1 MMKEENTNRTQWI
14 HLRLTTDEKN
24 LLQRRFEK
32 SLCPKLSDFARKNM
46 LGKPV
51 ILKYRNQSVDD
62 FILEISRLRSD
73 LNAVGNNY
81 NQMVK
86 KLHTLQQNSEF
97 KEWISSS
104 QGQCE
109 MLFDSIEKIKNCV
122 LKLAEKWLQ

>member
-1 MMKEENTNRTQWI
+1 MKEKNTNRIKWV
-14 HLRLTTDEKN
+14 HLRLTTEEMN

-62 FILEISRLRSD
+62 FILEISRLRAD

-86 KLHTLQQNSEF
+86 KLHTLQQIPEF
-97 KEWISSS
+97 RDWIYASLEQKEI
-104 QGQCE
+104 
-109 MLFDSIEKIKNCV
+109 LFNSIEKIKNCV

>member
-1 MMKEENTNRTQWI
+1 MKEKNTNRIKWI
-14 HLRLTTDEKN
+14 HLRLTTEEMN

-46 LGKPV
+46 LGKP
-51 ILKYRNQSVDD
+51 IIIKYRNQSVDD
-62 FILEISRLRSD
+62 FIIEISKLRAE

-86 KLHTLQQNSEF
+86 KLHTLQQIPEF
-97 KEWISSS
+97 REWIYASLK
-104 QGQCE
+104 QKE
-109 MLFDSIEKIKNCV
+109 ILFDSIEKIKNCV

>member
-1 MMKEENTNRTQWI
+1 MKEKNTNRIKWV
-14 HLRLTTDEKN
+14 HLRLTAEEMN

-51 ILKYRNQSVDD
+51 ILKYRNKSVDD
-62 FILEISRLRSD
+62 FILEISSLRAD

-86 KLHTLQQNSEF
+86 KLHTLQQIPEF
-97 KEWISSS
+97 RDWIYASLEQKEI
-104 QGQCE
+104 
-109 MLFDSIEKIKNCV
+109 LFDSIEKIKNCV

>member
-1 MMKEENTNRTQWI
+1 MKEKNTNRIKWV
-14 HLRLTTDEKN
+14 HLRLTTEEMN

-62 FILEISRLRSD
+62 FILEISRLRAD

-86 KLHTLQQNSEF
+86 KLHTLQQIPEF
-97 KEWISSS
+97 RDWIYASLEQKEI
-104 QGQCE
+104 
-109 MLFDSIEKIKNCV
+109 LFDSIEKIKNCV

>member
-1 MMKEENTNRTQWI
+1 MKEKNTNRIKWV
-14 HLRLTTDEKN
+14 HLRLTTEEMN

-62 FILEISRLRSD
+62 FILEISRLRAD

-86 KLHTLQQNSEF
+86 KLHTLQQIPEF
-97 KEWISSS
+97 RDWIYACLEQKEI
-104 QGQCE
+104 
-109 MLFDSIEKIKNCV
+109 LFDSIEKIKNCV

>member
-1 MMKEENTNRTQWI
+1 MKEKNTNRINWV
-14 HLRLTTDEKN
+14 HLRLTTEEMN

-51 ILKYRNQSVDD
+51 ILKYRNKSVDD
-62 FILEISRLRSD
+62 FILEISSLRAD

-86 KLHTLQQNSEF
+86 KLHTLQQIPEF
-97 KEWISSS
+97 RDWIYASLEQKEI
-104 QGQCE
+104 
-109 MLFDSIEKIKNCV
+109 LFDYIKKIKNCV

>member
-1 MMKEENTNRTQWI
+1 MKEKNTNRIKWV
-14 HLRLTTDEKN
+14 HLRLTTDEMN
-24 LLQRRFEK
+24 LLKRRFEK

-86 KLHTLQQNSEF
+86 KLHTLQQIPEF
-97 KEWISSS
+97 REWIYASLE
-104 QGQCE
+104 QKE

>member
-1 MMKEENTNRTQWI
+1 MKEKNANRIKWV
-14 HLRLTTDEKN
+14 HLRLTTDEMN

-62 FILEISRLRSD
+62 FILEISRLRAD

-86 KLHTLQQNSEF
+86 KLHTLHQIPEF
-97 KEWISSS
+97 KEWIYASLK
-104 QGQCE
+104 QKE
-109 MLFDSIEKIKNCV
+109 ILFDSIEKIKNCV

>member
-1 MMKEENTNRTQWI
+1 MQEKNTNRIKWV
-14 HLRLTTDEKN
+14 HLRLTTEEMN

-62 FILEISRLRSD
+62 FILEISRLRAD

-86 KLHTLQQNSEF
+86 KLHTLQQIPEF
-97 KEWISSS
+97 RNWIYESLEQKEI
-104 QGQCE
+104 
-109 MLFDSIEKIKNCV
+109 LFDSIEKIKNCV